1 MERIN
6 GLCRALAVCALTMLL
21 AVGQFGLLEQSEAAK
36 QAEEVLSEQIYEIQ
50 TALNEDHK
58 KKIVL
63 FEAGSL
69 SEDFTQEQLDQ
80 MISAWI
86 KKAADGRT
94 YSKKA
99 ISEMQKEITALYKK
113 QKEIASDPVYTAV
126 FNRIFYL
133 SVAVLIICTLNVL
146 LIHVRKRKAT
156 QTKENNIADEAK
168 KSFDSLVSDEEN
180 SSAVSN
186 DDSNNAK

>member
-21 AVGQFGLLEQSEAAK
+21 AVGQFGLLEKSEAAK

-58 KKIVL
+58 EKIVL

-126 FNRIFYL
+126 FDRIFYL
-133 SVAVLIICTLNVL
+133 SVAVLIICNLNVL
-146 LIHVRKRKAT
+146 FTHVRNRKTTRAN
-156 QTKENNIADEAK
+156 ENNIASEAK
-168 KSFDSLVSDEEN
+168 ESADSFISDEEN
-180 SSAVSN
+180 STASN
-186 DDSNNAK
+186 DNINTSK

>member
-58 KKIVL
+58 EKIVL
-63 FEAGSL
+63 FKAGSL

-126 FNRIFYL
+126 FDRIFYL
-133 SVAVLIICTLNVL
+133 SVAVLIICNLNVL
-146 LIHVRKRKAT
+146 FTHVRNRKTTRAN
-156 QTKENNIADEAK
+156 ENNIASEAKESADSFISDEA
-168 KSFDSLVSDEEN
+168 N
-180 SSAVSN
+180 STVSN
-186 DDSNNAK
+186 DNINTSK

>member
-58 KKIVL
+58 EKIVL

-126 FNRIFYL
+126 FDRIFYL
-133 SVAVLIICTLNVL
+133 SVAVLIICNLNVL
-146 LIHVRKRKAT
+146 FTHVRNRKTTRAN
-156 QTKENNIADEAK
+156 ENNIASEAKESADSFISDEA
-168 KSFDSLVSDEEN
+168 N
-180 SSAVSN
+180 STVSN
-186 DDSNNAK
+186 DNINTSK

>member
-36 QAEEVLSEQIYEIQ
+36 QAEEVLSKQIYEIQ

-126 FNRIFYL
+126 FDRIFYL
-133 SVAVLIICTLNVL
+133 SVAVLLICNLNVL
-146 LIHVRKRKAT
+146 FTHVRNRKTTRAN
-156 QTKENNIADEAK
+156 ENNIASEAKESADSFISDEA
-168 KSFDSLVSDEEN
+168 N
-180 SSAVSN
+180 STASN
-186 DDSNNAK
+186 DNINTSK

>member
-63 FEAGSL
+63 FKAGSL

-86 KKAADGRT
+86 IKAADGRT

-126 FNRIFYL
+126 FDRIFYL
-133 SVAVLIICTLNVL
+133 SVAVLIICNLNVL
-146 LIHVRKRKAT
+146 FAHVRNRKTTRAN
-156 QTKENNIADEAK
+156 ENNIASEAKESADSFISDEA
-168 KSFDSLVSDEEN
+168 N
-180 SSAVSN
+180 STASN
-186 DDSNNAK
+186 DNINTSK

>member
-133 SVAVLIICTLNVL
+133 SVAVLIICNLNVL
-146 LIHVRKRKAT
+146 FTHVRNRKTTRAN
-156 QTKENNIADEAK
+156 ENNIASEAK
-168 KSFDSLVSDEEN
+168 ESADSFISDEEN
-180 SSAVSN
+180 STASN
-186 DDSNNAK
+186 DNINTSK

>member
-126 FNRIFYL
+126 FDRIFYL
-133 SVAVLIICTLNVL
+133 SVAVLIICNLNVL
-146 LIHVRKRKAT
+146 FTHVRNRKTTRAN
-156 QTKENNIADEAK
+156 ENNIASEAK
-168 KSFDSLVSDEEN
+168 ESADSFISDEEN
-180 SSAVSN
+180 STASN
-186 DDSNNAK
+186 DDINTSK

>member
-58 KKIVL
+58 EKIVL
-63 FEAGSL
+63 FKAGSL

-126 FNRIFYL
+126 FDRIFYL
-133 SVAVLIICTLNVL
+133 SVAVLIICNLNVL
-146 LIHVRKRKAT
+146 FTHVRNRKTTRAN
-156 QTKENNIADEAK
+156 ENNIASEAKESADSFISDEA
-168 KSFDSLVSDEEN
+168 N
-180 SSAVSN
+180 STASN
-186 DDSNNAK
+186 DNINTSK

>member
-86 KKAADGRT
+86 KKAADVRT

-126 FNRIFYL
+126 FDRIFYL
-133 SVAVLIICTLNVL
+133 SVAVLIICNLNVL
-146 LIHVRKRKAT
+146 FTHVRNRKTTRAN
-156 QTKENNIADEAK
+156 EYNIASEAK
-168 KSFDSLVSDEEN
+168 ESADSFISDEEN
-180 SSAVSN
+180 STASN
-186 DDSNNAK
+186 DNINTSK

>member
-36 QAEEVLSEQIYEIQ
+36 QAKEVLSEQIYEIQ

-126 FNRIFYL
+126 FDRIFYL
-133 SVAVLIICTLNVL
+133 SVAVLIICNLNVL
-146 LIHVRKRKAT
+146 FTHVRNRKTTRAN
-156 QTKENNIADEAK
+156 ENNIASEAKESADSFISDEA
-168 KSFDSLVSDEEN
+168 N
-180 SSAVSN
+180 STVSN
-186 DDSNNAK
+186 DNMNTSK

>member
-58 KKIVL
+58 EKIVL

-126 FNRIFYL
+126 FDRIFYL
-133 SVAVLIICTLNVL
+133 SVAVLIICNLNVL
-146 LIHVRKRKAT
+146 FTHVRNRKTTRAN
-156 QTKENNIADEAK
+156 ENNIASEAKESADSFISDEA
-168 KSFDSLVSDEEN
+168 N
-180 SSAVSN
+180 STVSN
-186 DDSNNAK
+186 DNMNTSK

>member
-21 AVGQFGLLEQSEAAK
+21 AVGQFGLLEKSEAAK

-58 KKIVL
+58 EKIVL
-63 FEAGSL
+63 FKAGSL

-126 FNRIFYL
+126 FDRIFYL
-133 SVAVLIICTLNVL
+133 SVAVLIICNLNVL
-146 LIHVRKRKAT
+146 FTHVRNRKTTRAN
-156 QTKENNIADEAK
+156 ENNIASEAK
-168 KSFDSLVSDEEN
+168 ESADSFISDEEN
-180 SSAVSN
+180 STVSN
-186 DDSNNAK
+186 DNINTSK

>member
-133 SVAVLIICTLNVL
+133 SVAVLIIYNLNVL
-146 LIHVRKRKAT
+146 FTHVRNRKTTRAN
-156 QTKENNIADEAK
+156 ENNIASEAK
-168 KSFDSLVSDEEN
+168 ESADSFISDEEN
-180 SSAVSN
+180 STVSN
-186 DDSNNAK
+186 DNINTSK

>member
-133 SVAVLIICTLNVL
+133 SVAVLIICNLNVL
-146 LIHVRKRKAT
+146 FTHVRNRKTTRAN
-156 QTKENNIADEAK
+156 ENNIASEAKESADSFISDEA
-168 KSFDSLVSDEEN
+168 N
-180 SSAVSN
+180 STVSN
-186 DDSNNAK
+186 DNINTSK

>member
-21 AVGQFGLLEQSEAAK
+21 AVGQFGLLEKSEAAK

-58 KKIVL
+58 EKIVL
-63 FEAGSL
+63 FKAGSL

-133 SVAVLIICTLNVL
+133 SVAVLIICNLNVL
-146 LIHVRKRKAT
+146 FTHVRNRKTTRAN
-156 QTKENNIADEAK
+156 ENNIASEAKESADSFISDEA
-168 KSFDSLVSDEEN
+168 N
-180 SSAVSN
+180 STASN
-186 DDSNNAK
+186 DNINTSK

>member
-21 AVGQFGLLEQSEAAK
+21 AVGQFGLLEKSEAAK

-126 FNRIFYL
+126 FDRIFYL
-133 SVAVLIICTLNVL
+133 SVAALIICNLNVL
-146 LIHVRKRKAT
+146 FTHVRNRKTTRAN
-156 QTKENNIADEAK
+156 ENNIASEAK
-168 KSFDSLVSDEEN
+168 ESADSFISDEEN
-180 SSAVSN
+180 STVSN
-186 DDSNNAK
+186 DNINTSK

>member
-126 FNRIFYL
+126 FDRIFYL
-133 SVAVLIICTLNVL
+133 SVAVLIICNLNVL
-146 LIHVRKRKAT
+146 FTHVRNRRTTRAN
-156 QTKENNIADEAK
+156 ENNIASEAK
-168 KSFDSLVSDEEN
+168 ESADSFISDEEN
-180 SSAVSN
+180 STASN
-186 DDSNNAK
+186 DNINTSK

>member
-126 FNRIFYL
+126 FDRIFYL
-133 SVAVLIICTLNVL
+133 SVAVLIICNLNVL
-146 LIHVRKRKAT
+146 FTHVRNRKTTRAN
-156 QTKENNIADEAK
+156 ENNIASEAK
-168 KSFDSLVSDEEN
+168 ESADSFISDEEN
-180 SSAVSN
+180 STASN
-186 DDSNNAK
+186 DNINTSK

>member
-21 AVGQFGLLEQSEAAK
+21 AVGQFGLLEKSEAAK

-126 FNRIFYL
+126 FDRIFYL
-133 SVAVLIICTLNVL
+133 SVAVLIICNLNVL
-146 LIHVRKRKAT
+146 FTHVRNRKTTRAN
-156 QTKENNIADEAK
+156 ENNIASEAKESADSFISDEA
-168 KSFDSLVSDEEN
+168 N
-180 SSAVSN
+180 STVSN
-186 DDSNNAK
+186 DNINTSK

>member
-126 FNRIFYL
+126 FDRIFYL
-133 SVAVLIICTLNVL
+133 SVAVLIICNLNVL
-146 LIHVRKRKAT
+146 FTHVRNRKTTRAN
-156 QTKENNIADEAK
+156 ENNIASEAKESADSFISDEA
-168 KSFDSLVSDEEN
+168 N
-180 SSAVSN
+180 STVSN
-186 DDSNNAK
+186 DNMNTSK

>member
-21 AVGQFGLLEQSEAAK
+21 AVGQFGLLEKSEAAK

-126 FNRIFYL
+126 FDRIFYL
-133 SVAVLIICTLNVL
+133 SVAVLIICNLNVL
-146 LIHVRKRKAT
+146 FTHVRNRKTTRAN
-156 QTKENNIADEAK
+156 ENNIASEAK
-168 KSFDSLVSDEEN
+168 ESADSFISDEEN
-180 SSAVSN
+180 STASN
-186 DDSNNAK
+186 DNINTSK

>member
-36 QAEEVLSEQIYEIQ
+36 QAEEVLSKQIYEIQ

-126 FNRIFYL
+126 FDRIFYL
-133 SVAVLIICTLNVL
+133 SVAVLIICNLNVL
-146 LIHVRKRKAT
+146 FTHVRNRKTTRAN
-156 QTKENNIADEAK
+156 ENNIASEAKESADSFISDEA
-168 KSFDSLVSDEEN
+168 N
-180 SSAVSN
+180 STVSN
-186 DDSNNAK
+186 DNINTSK

>member
-126 FNRIFYL
+126 FDRIFYL
-133 SVAVLIICTLNVL
+133 SVAVLIICNLNVL
-146 LIHVRKRKAT
+146 FAHVRNRKTTRAN
-156 QTKENNIADEAK
+156 ENNIASEAK
-168 KSFDSLVSDEEN
+168 ESADSFISDEEN
-180 SSAVSN
+180 STASN
-186 DDSNNAK
+186 DNINTSK

>member
-21 AVGQFGLLEQSEAAK
+21 AVGQFGLLEKSEAAK

-126 FNRIFYL
+126 FDRIFYL
-133 SVAVLIICTLNVL
+133 SVAVLIICNLNVL
-146 LIHVRKRKAT
+146 FTHVRNRKTTRAN
-156 QTKENNIADEAK
+156 ENNIASEAKESADSFISDEA
-168 KSFDSLVSDEEN
+168 N
-180 SSAVSN
+180 STVSN
-186 DDSNNAK
+186 DNMNTSK

>member
-21 AVGQFGLLEQSEAAK
+21 AVGQFGLLEKSEAAK

-58 KKIVL
+58 EKIVL
-63 FEAGSL
+63 FKAGSL

-126 FNRIFYL
+126 FDRIFYL
-133 SVAVLIICTLNVL
+133 SVAVLIICNLNVL
-146 LIHVRKRKAT
+146 FTHVRNRKTTRAN
-156 QTKENNIADEAK
+156 ENNIASEAK
-168 KSFDSLVSDEEN
+168 ESADSFISDEEN
-180 SSAVSN
+180 STASN
-186 DDSNNAK
+186 DNINTSK

>member
-36 QAEEVLSEQIYEIQ
+36 QAEEVLSKQIYEIQ

-126 FNRIFYL
+126 FDRIFYL
-133 SVAVLIICTLNVL
+133 SVAVLIICNLNVL
-146 LIHVRKRKAT
+146 FTHVRNRKTTRAN
-156 QTKENNIADEAK
+156 ENNIASEAK
-168 KSFDSLVSDEEN
+168 ESADSFISDEEN
-180 SSAVSN
+180 STVSN
-186 DDSNNAK
+186 DNINTSK

>member
-126 FNRIFYL
+126 FDRIFYL
-133 SVAVLIICTLNVL
+133 SVAVLIICNLNVL
-146 LIHVRKRKAT
+146 FTHVRNRKTTRAN
-156 QTKENNIADEAK
+156 ENNIASEAK
-168 KSFDSLVSDEEN
+168 ESADSFISDEEN
-180 SSAVSN
+180 STVSN
-186 DDSNNAK
+186 DNINTSK

>member
-21 AVGQFGLLEQSEAAK
+21 AVGQFGLLEKSEAAK

-58 KKIVL
+58 EKIVL
-63 FEAGSL
+63 FKAGSL

-126 FNRIFYL
+126 FDRIFYL
-133 SVAVLIICTLNVL
+133 SVAVLIICNLNVL
-146 LIHVRKRKAT
+146 FTHVRNRKTTRAN
-156 QTKENNIADEAK
+156 ENNIASEAKESADSFISDEA
-168 KSFDSLVSDEEN
+168 N
-180 SSAVSN
+180 STASN
-186 DDSNNAK
+186 DNINTSK

>member
-36 QAEEVLSEQIYEIQ
+36 QAEEVLSKQIYEIQ

-126 FNRIFYL
+126 FDRIFYL
-133 SVAVLIICTLNVL
+133 SVAVLIICNLNVL
-146 LIHVRKRKAT
+146 FTHVRNRKTTRAN
-156 QTKENNIADEAK
+156 EYNIASEAKESADSFISDEA
-168 KSFDSLVSDEEN
+168 N
-180 SSAVSN
+180 STASN
-186 DDSNNAK
+186 DNINTSK

>member
-21 AVGQFGLLEQSEAAK
+21 AVGQFGLLEKSEAAK

-86 KKAADGRT
+86 KNAADGRT

-126 FNRIFYL
+126 FDRIFYL
-133 SVAVLIICTLNVL
+133 SVAVLIICNLNVL
-146 LIHVRKRKAT
+146 FTHVRNRKTTRAN
-156 QTKENNIADEAK
+156 ENNIASEAK
-168 KSFDSLVSDEEN
+168 ESADSFISDEEN
-180 SSAVSN
+180 STVSN
-186 DDSNNAK
+186 DNINTSK

>member
-58 KKIVL
+58 EKIVL
-63 FEAGSL
+63 FKAGSL

-126 FNRIFYL
+126 FDRIFYL
-133 SVAVLIICTLNVL
+133 SVAVLIICNLNVL
-146 LIHVRKRKAT
+146 FTHVRNRKTTRAN
-156 QTKENNIADEAK
+156 ENNIASEAK
-168 KSFDSLVSDEEN
+168 ESADSFISDQEN
-180 SSAVSN
+180 STVSN
-186 DDSNNAK
+186 DNINTSK

>member
-21 AVGQFGLLEQSEAAK
+21 AVGQFGLLEKSEAAK
-36 QAEEVLSEQIYEIQ
+36 QAEEVLSQQIYEIQ

-58 KKIVL
+58 EKIVL
-63 FEAGSL
+63 FKAGSL

-126 FNRIFYL
+126 FDRIFYL
-133 SVAVLIICTLNVL
+133 SVAVLIICNLNVL
-146 LIHVRKRKAT
+146 FAHVRNRKTTRAN
-156 QTKENNIADEAK
+156 ENNIASEAK
-168 KSFDSLVSDEEN
+168 ESADSFISDEEN
-180 SSAVSN
+180 STASN
-186 DDSNNAK
+186 DNINTSK

>member
-133 SVAVLIICTLNVL
+133 SVAVLIICNLNVL
-146 LIHVRKRKAT
+146 FTHVRNRKTTRAN
-156 QTKENNIADEAK
+156 ENNIASEAK
-168 KSFDSLVSDEEN
+168 ESADSFISDEEN
-180 SSAVSN
+180 STVSN
-186 DDSNNAK
+186 DNINTSK

>member
-21 AVGQFGLLEQSEAAK
+21 AVGQFGLLEKSEAAK
-36 QAEEVLSEQIYEIQ
+36 HAEEVLSEQIYEIQ

-126 FNRIFYL
+126 FDRIFYL
-133 SVAVLIICTLNVL
+133 SVAVLIICNLNVL
-146 LIHVRKRKAT
+146 FTHVRNRKTTRAN
-156 QTKENNIADEAK
+156 ENNIASEAKESADSFISDEA
-168 KSFDSLVSDEEN
+168 N
-180 SSAVSN
+180 STVSN
-186 DDSNNAK
+186 DNINTSK

>member
-69 SEDFTQEQLDQ
+69 SVDFTQEQLDQ

-126 FNRIFYL
+126 FDRIFYL
-133 SVAVLIICTLNVL
+133 SVAVLIICNLNVL
-146 LIHVRKRKAT
+146 FTHVRNRKKTRAN
-156 QTKENNIADEAK
+156 EYNIASEAK
-168 KSFDSLVSDEEN
+168 ESADSFISDEEN
-180 SSAVSN
+180 STASN
-186 DDSNNAK
+186 DNINTSK

>member
-58 KKIVL
+58 EKIVL
-63 FEAGSL
+63 FKAGSL

-126 FNRIFYL
+126 FDRIFYL
-133 SVAVLIICTLNVL
+133 SVAVLIICNLNVL
-146 LIHVRKRKAT
+146 FTHVRNRKTTRAN
-156 QTKENNIADEAK
+156 ENNIASEAK
-168 KSFDSLVSDEEN
+168 ESADSFISDEEN
-180 SSAVSN
+180 STVSN
-186 DDSNNAK
+186 DNINTSK

>member
-21 AVGQFGLLEQSEAAK
+21 AVGQFGLIEQSEAAK

-126 FNRIFYL
+126 FDRIFYL
-133 SVAVLIICTLNVL
+133 SVAVLIICNLNVL
-146 LIHVRKRKAT
+146 FTHVRNRKTTRAN
-156 QTKENNIADEAK
+156 ENNIASEAKESADSFISDEA
-168 KSFDSLVSDEEN
+168 N
-180 SSAVSN
+180 STASN
-186 DDSNNAK
+186 DNINTSK

>member
-21 AVGQFGLLEQSEAAK
+21 AVGQFGLLEKSEAAK

-58 KKIVL
+58 EKIVL
-63 FEAGSL
+63 FKAGSL

-126 FNRIFYL
+126 FDRIFYL
-133 SVAVLIICTLNVL
+133 SVAVLIICNLNVL
-146 LIHVRKRKAT
+146 FTHVRNRRTTRAN
-156 QTKENNIADEAK
+156 ENNIASEAK
-168 KSFDSLVSDEEN
+168 ESADSFISDEEN
-180 SSAVSN
+180 STASN
-186 DDSNNAK
+186 DNINTSK

>member
-58 KKIVL
+58 EKIVL
-63 FEAGSL
+63 FKAGSL

-126 FNRIFYL
+126 FDRIFYL
-133 SVAVLIICTLNVL
+133 SVAVLIICNLNVL
-146 LIHVRKRKAT
+146 FTHVRNRKTTRAN
-156 QTKENNIADEAK
+156 ENNIASEVKESADSFISDEA
-168 KSFDSLVSDEEN
+168 N
-180 SSAVSN
+180 STVSN
-186 DDSNNAK
+186 DNINTSK